1 MAIRKE
7 QKMTLSEL
15 LRKKKK
21 PNRIIYDF
29 IVYKLKDGEY
39 WDKFGKPLQIKG
51 TYKELTTAESVYVV
65 EGE

>member
-1 MAIRKE
+1 
-7 QKMTLSEL
+7 MTLSEL

-51 TYKELTTAESVYVV
+51 TFKELTTEDSVYTL